1 MGSIPIIPTFM
12 QTWRNGLAHRI
23 SNPTVKGSS
32 PFVCTCSVAQL
43 VRAGSSYGQGRE
55 FESHYC
61 NLWVYSITVE
71 HGTFNAADMGSNPI
85 IPIMDV

>member
-43 VRAGSSYGQGRE
+43 VRAGSSYGQDRG
-55 FESHYC
+55 FESHHC
-61 NLWVYSITVE
+61 N
-71 HGTFNAADMGSNPI
+71 HGYI
-85 IPIMDV
+85 V